1 MLENRR
7 LSRQV
12 EMLTERLRE
21 ADEARFDMAR
31 NAGKNASRK
40 AKQQIMTND
49 DLLNENEVVKI
60 IKDVLFPI
68 LKILPKGWW
77 RWNPNNRSI
86 CQRIMKVIRVPAGM
100 EPQAY
105 WDNLIAKIVND
116 KYCSLRA
123 NLKSGM
129 LQTYKGNYYA
139 VLVNGN

>member
-12 EMLTERLRE
+12 DMLTVRLRE
-21 ADEARFDMAR
+21 ADEARFGMAQ

-77 RWNPNNRSI
+77 RWNTNIRSF
-86 CQRIMKVIRVPAGM
+86 
-100 EPQAY
+100 
-105 WDNLIAKIVND
+105 VNV
-116 KYCSLRA
+116 S
-123 NLKSGM
+123 
-129 LQTYKGNYYA
+129 
-139 VLVNGN
+139 